1 MHLHVHSL
9 TVCYTDLWDSTPPLP
24 VVRHVCAR
32 LTDLSSN
39 QTSFRLHL
47 TPFPREQPP
56 QWRSPGNHPLISEV
70 SVCIIVFTLSSD
82 TQSLAYSHTL
92 LHGHTHA
99 PTVTYSNVLLN
110 IFEKAFD
117 SFCCQN
123 SCSSLI
129 YYVFFICIH
138 KHSLYCCQKVVLKC
152 VAQADLENHLCS
164 PAKVNICLICY
175 RLYSVKTKQR
185 EENSQTQ
192 RIMYMKHTRTNMLS
206 MYIWNN
212 HMPLDTIHTN
222 CICRSEKCKMTDEDS
237 HLTDG
242 DITHIHIER
251 GRKKERE
258 RERERVRK
266 TNLWNT

>member
-1 MHLHVHSL
+1 MLQCTIIYTRSEPWKCAFACSLSHSTLHRPL
-9 TVCYTDLWDSTPPLP
+9 GYSTPPLP
-24 VVRHVCAR
+24 VIRHVCAR

-82 TQSLAYSHTL
+82 TQSLAYLHSL
-92 LHGHTHA
+92 RHGHTHA

-110 IFEKAFD
+110 IFEKESA
-117 SFCCQN
+117 SI
-123 SCSSLI
+123 LI
-129 YYVFFICIH
+129 HFAVKIHIAHYVFFICIH

-152 VAQADLENHLCS
+152 VAQADPRKPFVFTCQSKYL
-164 PAKVNICLICY
+164 VLICY

-192 RIMYMKHTRTNMLS
+192 RIKYVKRTRIQICWVCIFEIITCHSTQSTQTVFADLKSVKWQMKIVISLMATSLI
-206 MYIWNN
+206 YI
-212 HMPLDTIHTN
+212 
-222 CICRSEKCKMTDEDS
+222 
-237 HLTDG
+237 
-242 DITHIHIER
+242 
-251 GRKKERE
+251 
-258 RERERVRK
+258 
-266 TNLWNT
+266 